1 MRQTNAAAA
10 LPHDRA
16 LFAQALLCA
25 ASDVQQRR
33 ELRSIAL
40 LMVLPLA
47 AFSALLAVWT
57 SYAPLAGA
65 VIAPATVK
73 VELNRKTVQHRE
85 GGIVREIL
93 VRDGQTVQAGDPL
106 LIVGDIRGE
115 AELAVLQDQLRAA
128 RLRSHRA
135 AAESRLATR
144 WELPAELAA
153 DVHATEH
160 AARERA
166 VFTTRRQA
174 LEEQTTMLHA
184 QVREALAQ
192 AGALEAQI
200 QATKQSIKLSDEELA
215 INDRLAREGFVHRSR
230 MLGLQRVVA
239 DYQSRLA
246 EHRSAQASVRQ
257 RISEINARAA
267 QLRLQYQTQATDEL
281 REASAQVRELQE
293 RMRPSHDNV
302 ERQTVRAPVDG
313 EVMALR
319 VHAPGAVVAPRA
331 PLLDVVPAREK
342 LVIEAQIA
350 PQDIEQVRRAGGHAE
365 VRLMGGDA
373 RLLAPF
379 PARIVF
385 VSGDRLADKDTGR
398 AWFDVTVEVDAA
410 ALQQQ
415 PNVRLQP
422 GMPAEVYVTTA
433 ERTLLEYLT
442 KPLGLFMRRALREP

>member
-1 MRQTNAAAA
+1 MSQTHAAVA
-10 LPHDRA
+10 LPPDSV
-16 LFAQALLCA
+16 LFAQTLLRA
-25 ASDVQQRR
+25 ASDAPQRR

-40 LMVLPLA
+40 LLVLPLT
-47 AFSALLAVWT
+47 AFSALLAAWT
-57 SYAPLAGA
+57 SHAPLAGA

-73 VELNRKTVQHRE
+73 VELNRKTVQHQE

-106 LIVGDIRGE
+106 LIVGDMRSE
-115 AELAVLQDQLRAA
+115 AELALLQDQLRAA
-128 RLRSHRA
+128 RLRSNRA
-135 AAESRLATR
+135 EAEARLATR
-144 WELPAELAA
+144 WELPNALAA
-153 DVHATEH
+153 DVRAAEH
-160 AARERA
+160 AAREGA

-174 LEEQTTMLHA
+174 LDEQTAMLQA
-184 QVREALAQ
+184 QVREARAQ
-192 AGALEAQI
+192 AAALEAQI
-200 QATKQSIKLSDEELA
+200 QATMQSIKLSDEELT

-246 EHRSAQASVRQ
+246 EHRSAQAAVRQ
-257 RISEINARAA
+257 RISEINARTA

-281 REASAQVRELQE
+281 REASTQIRELQE
-293 RMRPSHDNV
+293 RLRPSHDNV

-313 EVMALR
+313 VVMALR
-319 VHAPGAVVAPRA
+319 VHASGAVVAPRA

-342 LVIEAQIA
+342 LVIEAQVA
-350 PQDIEQVRRAGGHAE
+350 PQDIEQVRAGGNAE
-365 VRLMGGDA
+365 VRLVGSDA

-385 VSGDRLADKDTGR
+385 VSADRLADKNTGR

-410 ALQQQ
+410 ALQRQ
-415 PNVRLQP
+415 PNARLQP

-433 ERTLLEYLT
+433 ERTLLEYLA
-442 KPLGLFMRRALREP
+442 KPLALYMQRALRER